1 VVRSLPEVAGPARF
15 TNRSSGQGA
24 YVVSRPLVSTF
35 TLLWLAVGV
44 SVAAAYDYFD
54 QVDTGRLI
62 ASAVLAVVLW
72 PLLFLGIDLYV
83 KP

>member
-1 VVRSLPEVAGPARF
+1 VI
-15 TNRSSGQGA
+15 
-24 YVVSRPLVSTF
+24 VSRPLVSTI

-44 SVAAAYDYFD
+44 AVAAAYDYFD
-54 QVDTGRLI
+54 KVDTGRLI

-72 PLLFLGIDLYV
+72 PLLFLGIDLHV

>member
-1 VVRSLPEVAGPARF
+1 M
-15 TNRSSGQGA
+15 
-24 YVVSRPLVSTF
+24 VSRPIISTF

-44 SVAAAYDYFD
+44 AVAAAYDYFD